1 VGITPQLASR
11 SSYLI
16 TARGNWRGSSKVNT
30 FPTTIGLLLRYY
42 YIYFILIKSI
52 VALTWEEEITNT
64 KKDVLLEIFTDW

>member
-1 VGITPQLASR
+1 M
-11 SSYLI
+11 
-16 TARGNWRGSSKVNT
+16 NT